1 MVLLSL
7 GIARNSFDWLH
18 GSLAQVFAIARARAF
33 ACSLS
38 LSLSLS
44 LHQTLSTLKGEASV
58 V

>member
-38 LSLSLS
+38 LSLSL
-44 LHQTLSTLKGEASV
+44 HQTLSTLKGEASV